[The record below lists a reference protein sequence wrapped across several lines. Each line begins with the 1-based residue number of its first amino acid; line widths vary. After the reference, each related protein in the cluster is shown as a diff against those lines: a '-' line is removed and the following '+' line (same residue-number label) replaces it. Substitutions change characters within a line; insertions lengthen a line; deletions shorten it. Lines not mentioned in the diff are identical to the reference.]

1 MVSQNPLFINKV
13 FRTFQEDLNNW
24 LNKGNNKQELDNIAK
39 DVTGSPNVKVKDPEV
54 FTRFLQENSSPPPPP
69 PPLPPQQQ
77 PLPGWVGTGGV
88 FDPQRAK
95 EFAYGLAEM
104 GSYGLGDAGE
114 IIRNIDIGGQPLYE
128 VGKVQQPLIDP
139 RIAMQYGRALGGPE
153 IPEWMPFVGGM
164 TAPEALAGG
173 AAYLTSPFDVGLTV
187 GTAGVG
193 PAASSLLK
201 AGRAGL
207 TGTGF
212 ASKLGRFGMGAGEFI
227 TTPISSG
234 PFQKRLA
241 METGIAL
248 PIVTPMA
255 GTAKRQEEGI
265 AYPWE
270 NAATAA
276 LGGLFTVG
284 TGYGL
289 SRLGRGIKGALEP
302 DVAFAKSDDPLV
314 NMIKRSREEKQ
325 GLGGLG
331 EEVYPPA
338 PDMPVDP
345 KLRVGI
351 SGAVSG
357 EADQPVI
364 RVFGEQEVEELKKL
378 QLIHDS
384 GDLKRIAEEK
394 VLTRINALGIR
405 VASDIEVNLRNLTN
419 YADTS
424 PIEIS
429 PGLGAF
435 GGKLEPSVDLIILN
449 PKNAKVTESRLIDLA
464 EGYNQRAVHLNKRL
478 SQEDVTTLS
487 MGGTIET
494 LNQNYYAGLG
504 APLKYFEGKP
514 ISTKEL
520 SVNFNFINQ
529 QTGQPIRLPDEFV
542 ADLINFY
549 RTLDEYGGF
558 SVSGNRSSVEIYTVS
573 GYGGPYGDKL
583 NKQLTEFG
591 TYATNQLR
599 RTIPNAK
606 LSMDAGTSELRVI
619 SRASEGYELGATYR
633 DYKRYNATSIS
644 ESLERQGVRGAVDSD
659 GNVDWEA
666 VTGARRLTPEQEAE
680 RKVRLGDY
688 GQKDLQTGYLSEV
701 GGSAGGPPRPR
712 DVVPEPQ
719 SNLNKI
725 IDDIPSNLID
735 DAEFKYRLQ
744 YATEPE
750 LEFLRPLL
758 KRADNRAKKGQ
769 PRVLTDSEIAF
780 VKNRFLTRTNSR
792 IVRDFA
798 PWEADSVP
806 LQPENVSRES
816 INEFFSNV
824 RMFITNAGDR
834 IKFFETINKL
844 IPDMPNSFPKINRI
858 DLERLRSFF
867 GKDSALVKASE
878 EIVNNPKKAK
888 KKVDKGLW
896 NNSVFF
902 LKAIRGTADLGAF
915 LRQNAVYAISRP
927 IQSVKALKEGL
938 KAALSEDA
946 VLRNQE
952 WMESNPHF
960 QKLIDSGM
968 RYNKTGADAAADQRA
983 EAFMSDFI
991 NKIPAWTG
999 IGPILRA
1006 SARFHTHFLNNIRF
1020 NVANKMLNPRI
1031 LNKYKSQAEID
1042 ELYRQVADTVNV
1054 FTGEAKLES
1063 IGTPFRALGK
1073 ITGGRIGGKGL
1084 SKQQQQLIENVAY
1097 NTMWAPRLWLSRIMI
1112 PFMILKNPMVRKEV
1126 ARDLGTF
1133 LSTGIGILSLANMKD
1148 DVKVNYRKGEIR
1160 FQDGTGFKIWGGMEQ
1175 FANFVFDALRDYKIS
1190 STGGKY
1196 KVGDP
1201 TNRAMRILTQTGKY
1215 FRGKANPLVGEI
1227 FDHITGKDFLGEDTF
1242 DRYDSKNFLSV
1253 SSKNPFIQSLAPLVV
1268 AEVLQVMEN
1277 TDEPFMVPAATT
1289 AAVLGVN
1296 ISSYKTNREVAL
1308 DIYDKE
1314 FSELEPF
1321 EQNLVRLTYYADDTS
1336 RQVPESYVLK
1346 DTLKKQF
1353 DKINTTY
1360 KTTSDKRR
1368 AYYDSKKEAARQ
1380 REFLAKEAGFD
1391 YDDPFYKEQI
1401 RHGGTEKQRAAL
1413 QTYYDLFDKHTTEEG
1428 LFLYDQF
1435 ERDRDNFFR
1444 TLSQDERSFLD
1455 RNTNLHAEIIPPELF
1470 RKLPPSERR
1479 KLEQSINA
1487 RAKMDRTTFDSL
1499 DVQLEKAY
1507 SDLFK
1512 KIESKQK

>member
-1 MVSQNPLFINKV
+1 MVTQQN
-13 FRTFQEDLNNW
+13 RQYD
-24 LNKGNNKQELDNIAK
+24 ELDILAK
-39 DVTGSPNVKVKDPEV
+39 QVAGPNVRVKDPELFSTV
-54 FTRFLQENSSPPPPP
+54 LSQSFTEYQQQTAPTRGSISVSPS
-69 PPLPPQQQ
+69 PLPVEE
-77 PLPGWVGTGGV
+77 PLPSVFGQGGLI
-88 FDPQRAK
+88 DPERAK
-95 EFAYGLAEM
+95 RFALGLAEM
-104 GSYGLGDAGE
+104 GSYALPFGQQLRDMSIGDSTLAEQG
-114 IIRNIDIGGQPLYE
+114 RVWDG
-128 VGKVQQPLIDP
+128 LIDP
-139 RIAMQYGRALGGPE
+139 NVAMQYGRALGGPE

-164 TAPEALAGG
+164 TGPEALAGG
-173 AAYLTSPFDVGLTV
+173 AAYLTSPGDLALTV
-187 GTAGVG
+187 GTAGLG
-193 PAASSLLK
+193 PAASAAFK
-201 AGRAGL
+201 AGRAGA
-207 TGTGF
+207 
-212 ASKLGRFGMGAGEFI
+212 ASKLGRFGYGTGEFL

-248 PIVTPMA
+248 PVVTPMA
-255 GTAKRQEEGI
+255 GTVKRQEEGM

-276 LGGLFTVG
+276 LAGLLPVG
-284 TGYGL
+284 AGYGL

-357 EADQPVI
+357 ETDQPVT
-364 RVFGEQEVEELKKL
+364 RVFGEQEIEELKKL

-394 VLTRINALGIR
+394 VLTRVNALGIR

-464 EGYNQRAVHLNKRL
+464 EGYNQRTVHLNKKL

-504 APLKYFEGKP
+504 APLKSFEGKP
-514 ISTKEL
+514 ISTKEFTAT
-520 SVNFNFINQ
+520 FNFINQ

-542 ADLINFY
+542 ADLTNFY
-549 RTLDEYGGF
+549 RTLDKNGGF

-573 GYGGPYGDKL
+573 GYGGPYGNELGKRIE
-583 NKQLTEFG
+583 EFG
-591 TYATNQLR
+591 TYAANQLR
-599 RTIPNAK
+599 RTIPNSRLGLEK
-606 LSMDAGTSELRVI
+606 GTSELRVI

-701 GGSAGGPPRPR
+701 GGGAGGPPRPR

-792 IVRDFA
+792 MVRDWR
-798 PWEADSVP
+798 PWETDSVP

-824 RMFITNAGDR
+824 KMFITNAGDR

-844 IPDMPNSFPKINRI
+844 IPDKPNSFPKINRI
-858 DLERLRSFF
+858 DLERLRNFF
-867 GKDSALVKASE
+867 GKDSALVRAAE
-878 EIVNNPKKAK
+878 EIVNNPGRSSKKIL
-888 KKVDKGLW
+888 KGLW
-896 NNSVFF
+896 DNGVYL
-902 LKAIRGTADLGAF
+902 LKAIRGTADFGAV
-915 LRQNAVYAISRP
+915 LRQNVIYTVSRP
-927 IQSVKALKEGL
+927 ITTGKSFVQGL

-946 VLRNQE
+946 VLKNQE
-952 WMESNPHF
+952 WMESNPNF

-968 RYNKTGADAAADQRA
+968 RYNKTGVDAAADQRA
-983 EAFMSDFI
+983 EAFMSTWIDSLP
-991 NKIPAWTG
+991 KWTLV
-999 IGPILRA
+999 GPILRA

-1020 NVANKMLNPRI
+1020 NVANKMLNPRT

-1042 ELYRQVADTVNV
+1042 ELYRQVSDTVNV
-1054 FTGEAKLES
+1054 FTGEAKIEKA
-1063 IGTPFRALGK
+1063 FGK
-1073 ITGGRIGGKGL
+1073 TLSGL
-1084 SKQQQQLIENVAY
+1084 MY
-1097 NTMWAPRLWLSRIMI
+1097 RTMWAPRLWWSRVIT
-1112 PFMILKNPMVRKEV
+1112 PFMIFKNPMVRKEV

-1133 LSTGIGILSLANMKD
+1133 LSTGIGILSLASMKD
-1148 DVKVNYRKGEIR
+1148 DVKVNFRKGEIK
-1160 FQDGTGFKIWGGMEQ
+1160 FQDGTSFRIWGGMEQ
-1175 FANFVFDALRDYKIS
+1175 FANFVIDAGRDYKIS
-1190 STGGKY
+1190 STGGKF

-1201 TNRAMRILTQTGKY
+1201 TNRGMRILTQAGRY
-1215 FRGKANPLVGEI
+1215 IRGKANPLLGELI
-1227 FDHITGKDFLGEDTF
+1227 DHITGKDFFGEDTF

-1253 SSKNPFIQSLAPLVV
+1253 SSRNPFIQSLAPLVV

-1277 TDEPFMVPAATT
+1277 TDELFMVPPAAT

-1353 DKINTTY
+1353 DNINTTY